1 MKLKHLLALAVAAVC
16 TTGAWAQTEPMTDVT
31 NYILTNADFS
41 QTAPLEKDLYGYKG
55 SGRTVGPQE
64 VDGWLHKKVQDDGN
78 GQGWAGAV
86 FVYGTSYKL
95 IGNSKNAPSTGPNDS
110 ENGKYL
116 GFFSVNKWGG
126 YYYQDVKL
134 PAGDYKLTFSI
145 NCVSGTVVGTSY
157 TGFFPNEGDGL
168 TVEIPTKTEGWVDKT
183 VEFTLAEDTEGQIRI
198 GHLSASSNSGS
209 ANSPMLYFDHVTIE
223 STVNPVD
230 VAKAA
235 LQETINS
242 APEVR
247 TTNIGN
253 GPFQYA
259 SDDVDNYNT
268 ALTAAQTAHDA
279 DDATVESLSAA
290 KTELEN
296 AIAVYNALTINEP
309 AQGQLFAIV
318 LTYEGYTYDK
328 KAMTLKPNAASNQ
341 GNYRLYYQEEVNVNL
356 AQAFTFTKV
365 EGNKYQLSIIGTDG
379 TTLYLTDSKTGYGGD
394 GLGIRVTTEE
404 TKAAAFTIIPTSTEG
419 VYNIYNNAAKDYIGS
434 RDQGVYTVNSHIDFK
449 IVETQKPSVAINTS
463 AAGWGTVILP
473 FAASE
478 LPADV
483 KAYTC
488 AAVNGA
494 TLTLAEVNALEANK
508 PYIIEGAWETTL
520 TGDAQGTALT
530 YTEGLLTGTYAD
542 MEAIN
547 GTYIMQKHDDK
558 VGFYQVDTESA
569 KPKVPANRAYLTAP
583 SAGVKAFVLGEDI
596 AVAIQSVF
604 DGLVKG
610 QAYDLAGRK
619 VSHFQGGGVYI
630 VNGKKVMVNK

>member
-1 MKLKHLLALAVAAVC
+1 MKIKHLLTIAAFAVY
-16 TTGAWAQTEPMTDVT
+16 GNAWAQTEPMTDVT

-41 QTAPLEKDLYGYKG
+41 LTAPLEKDLYGYKG

-64 VDGWLHKKVQDDGN
+64 VDGWSHNKVQDDGN

-86 FVYGTSYKL
+86 FAYGTSYKL
-95 IGNSKNAPSTGPNDS
+95 IGNSKDAPSTGPNDS

-145 NCVSGTVVGTSY
+145 NCVSGTIVGTSY
-157 TGFFPNEGDGL
+157 TGFFPNDGDGQ
-168 TVEIPTKTEGWVDKT
+168 TVEIPTKTDGWVDKT
-183 VEFTLAEDTEGQIRI
+183 VEFTLADDTEGQIRI

-242 APEVR
+242 APKVR

-253 GPFQYA
+253 EPFQYA

-279 DDATVESLSAA
+279 DDATVESLSSA
-290 KTELEN
+290 KTALEN
-296 AIAVYNALTINEP
+296 AIAAYNALTINEP

-318 LTYEGYTYDK
+318 LTSEGYTYDK
-328 KAMTLKPNAASNQ
+328 KAMTLKPYDGEGQ
-341 GNYRLYYQEEVNVNL
+341 YRLFYQEEANVNL

-365 EGNKYQLSIIGTDG
+365 EGNNYQLSIIGTDG
-379 TTLYLTDSKTGYGGD
+379 TKLYLTDSKTGYNGGSAK
-394 GLGIRVTTEE
+394 GIRVTTEK

-434 RDQGVYTVNSHIDFK
+434 QDQGVYTVNSHIDFK
-449 IVETQKPSVAINTS
+449 IVETTKPSITINT
-463 AAGWGTVILP
+463 ADAGWGTVILP
-473 FAASE
+473 FSVTS
-478 LPADV
+478 LPEGV

-488 AAVNGA
+488 AAVDGA

-508 PYIIEGAWETTL
+508 PYIIEGKWNETL
-520 TGDAQGTALT
+520 TGDAQGTKLT
-530 YTEGLLTGTYAD
+530 YTEGLLTGTYD
-542 MEAIN
+542 R
-547 GTYIMQKHDDK
+547 TYAPIDSYILQKNNDV
-558 VGFYQVDTESA
+558 VGFYLCDAADYVVA
-569 KPKVPANRAYLTAP
+569 KNRCYLTVP
-583 SAGVKAFVLGEDI
+583 NGTGVKAFFFGEQED
-596 AVAIQSVF
+596 AINNIRHNVESINNI
-604 DGLVKG
+604 
-610 QAYDLAGRK
+610 YDLTGRQVNK
-619 VSHFQGGGVYI
+619 ATKGIYI
-630 VNGKKVMVNK
+630 VNGKKVLIK